1 MDNQNLNTRLKF
13 LRFWRITGW
22 TVVAVAWYVALDPSP
37 VDLSAIQFGDKL
49 VHTTAYL
56 GMMLWLSQCYARQ
69 RRLTLAVFFIAMGV
83 VIEFL
88 QGWSGYRTFEVAD
101 MIANTLGVI
110 IGWLISY
117 TVAGKLFYKVERLIS
132 R

>member
-1 MDNQNLNTRLKF
+1 

-22 TVVAVAWYVALDPSP
+22 TVVAAAWYVALDPSP
-37 VDLSAIQFGDKL
+37 VDLSGIEFGDKL
-49 VHTTAYL
+49 VHTSAYL
-56 GMMLWLSQCYARQ
+56 GMMLWLSQCYARKY
-69 RRLTLAVFFIAMGV
+69 RSILAVFFVAMGIA
-83 VIEFL
+83 IEYL

-101 MIANTLGVI
+101 MFANTGGVI

-117 TVAGKLFYKVERLIS
+117 SIAGKLFFNLERLIS